1 VLLPVSEEAWSVK
14 LVHPANSVVWNSS
27 SSFKQI
33 DSILG
38 ATLQQTLYDTDKG
51 KILLDGAAE
60 EQKKL
65 VGVDSHRREIV
76 SGIKILSN
84 NQVNFISSAVV
95 AALFGYVGFVSA

>member
-1 VLLPVSEEAWSVK
+1 MVSY
-14 LVHPANSVVWNSS
+14 SS
-27 SSFKQI
+27 CGPHTVAAGSLSLFEQI

-38 ATLQQTLYDTDKG
+38 ATLQQTLYDTETG
-51 KILLDGAAE
+51 KILLDSVTDE
-60 EQKKL
+60 RKKL
-65 VGVDSHRREIV
+65 VGIDTSKKEVV